1 MRILALD
8 IGLTFGFSNGVA
20 GEIPPRSGSI
30 IVGQR
35 GGDPHAA
42 AAKFGAEL
50 RTQFFVFKNERPEM
64 IVAEA
69 PLHPS
74 ASYGGDAL
82 ICQLLMHGALDDT
95 AGAYAVPLRRVAI
108 QSVRKHF
115 IGAASVTP
123 RTTGRQRTPKE
134 REAARKAIKA
144 AVLARAHLLGY
155 FPRSISDTDRAD
167 ACAVFD
173 YAAAHYARAAPRSLH
188 LFGESPASHSIEGQ
202 S

>member
-30 IVGQR
+30 IVGKR
-35 GGDPHAA
+35 GGDPHEAA
-42 AAKFGAEL
+42 ARFGAEL
-50 RTQFFVFKNERPEM
+50 RKQFFVFRNERPEM

-82 ICQLLMHGALDDT
+82 VSQLLMHGALDDT
-95 AGAYAVPLRRVAI
+95 AGAYAVPIRRVAI

-115 IGAASVTP
+115 LGTASVTP
-123 RTTGRQRTPKE
+123 RTKGRTRTAKE

-144 AVLARAHLLGY
+144 AVLSRAHLLGY
-155 FPRSISDTDRAD
+155 FPRSIDDTDRAD

-173 YAAAHYARAAPRSLH
+173 YAAAHIARVAPRELAM
-188 LFGESPASHSIEGQ
+188 FGGKSA
-202 S
+202 